1 MAAFKASFELVG
13 SIMEVR
19 SLELHGECLDEQVY
33 ITTLQL
39 ISRMYTSAMRVRLN
53 PLRLVGRKIAI
64 WT

>member
-13 SIMEVR
+13 CMIQVR
-19 SLELHGECLDEQVY
+19 GLELDGECLDDQVY
-33 ITTLQL
+33 IPTLQL

-53 PLRLVGRKIAI
+53 PLRLVGGKIAI